1 MIKVMLKFKN
11 KVLKEVKSVDKPI
24 TIGRGIDNVVRI
36 DNPAV
41 SKHHATII
49 KEQDQFFIEDLNST
63 NGTYINEKPI
73 NRLALRDE
81 DEITIGKHTLK
92 IFMEE
97 TVCRRPGWNMKDMH
111 VDRTM
116 VLETKQHKRIL
127 EKQQK

>member
-1 MIKVMLKFKN
+1 MIKVMLKFKD
-11 KVLKEVKSVDKPI
+11 KVIKEVNNLNKPI
-24 TIGRGIDNVVRI
+24 TIGRGIDNVIRI

-41 SKHHATII
+41 SKYHARIT

-63 NGTYINEKPI
+63 NGTYINEKSI

-97 TVCRRPGWNMKDMH
+97 TVGRHPGWNMKDLD
-111 VDRTM
+111 VDKTM
-116 VLETKQHKRIL
+116 VLETKKHKRIL
-127 EKQQK
+127 EKQRK